1 MRAVGRGTESVFVES
16 RTRHWLVSD
25 CLHFLFGGESVVSE
39 HADDQTER
47 ESPNQTKAQLESAIR
62 SKTPPGSVL
71 ES

>member
-1 MRAVGRGTESVFVES
+1 MGAVGGRTESVFVES

-25 CLHFLFGGESVVSE
+25 HFHLLFGGESVVSE
-39 HADDQTER
+39 NADDQTER
-47 ESPNQTKAQLESAIR
+47 ESPNQSEAQFESAIS